1 MHLTDG
7 LSQLQTIVFLMF
19 ASAILIGLAQKL
31 RISYP
36 IALVLGGVAISFLPA
51 QKPIDIDPSLLLFIV
66 LPPIIYYAAFGIQFR
81 EFIRNWRQI
90 FSLALGLVVV
100 TTLVI
105 GVLFK
110 WLFPQFSWA
119 LAFAFGAIV
128 SPPDTAAATAILKHF
143 KISNRLLT
151 ILEGESLVND
161 ATALVLYR
169 LAVIAILAGTF
180 SFTQGALEF
189 IKVAAGGVGSGILLG
204 IFLQDFSRRYLEP
217 VVGVVFSFTIPYI
230 SFMIAD
236 YFGFSG
242 VLTVLTVGLIGARVL
257 HTHQS
262 SLRRVIGY
270 ATWDI
275 FIILMNCFVFIL
287 IGLKLGAISAELSPS
302 EMLLYCGYAALIAIA
317 MVLVRMIW
325 VYTQKGPAYMRALNN
340 PHPNYACTQVLRE
353 GAVIGW
359 AGMRGIVSLTAVLS
373 LPIVLTNGEPL
384 EGRDVAI
391 FLTFAVIFITLVIPG
406 LTLPALI
413 RWLEIDHSAPHVGV
427 NRVAKQLGKTAQDE
441 LDKMNTAQ
449 ELNEEEYNFLHTYF
463 LLQRLIL
470 TMSTHAHKKLH
481 NLETA
486 RQRVLKIQKNHLLE
500 MWKNQEIDDVMLSHL
515 EQQLDVEE
523 THMSRAELK

>member
-1 MHLTDG
+1 MQITES
-7 LSQLQTIVFLMF
+7 LSHLQTLVLLMF
-19 ASAILIGLAQKL
+19 ASAILVGLAQKL
-31 RISYP
+31 RIPYP

-51 QKPIDIDPSLLLFIV
+51 QKTIDIDPNLLLFIV
-66 LPPIIYYAAFGIQFR
+66 LPPIIYYAAFGIQFQ

-100 TTLVI
+100 TTLVV
-105 GVLFK
+105 GMLFK
-110 WLFPQFSWA
+110 WLFPQYSWA

-128 SPPDTAAATAILKHF
+128 SPPDTAAASSILKRF

-169 LAVIAILAGTF
+169 LTVVAILTGTF
-180 SFTQGALEF
+180 SFAEGALEF
-189 IKVAAGGVGSGILLG
+189 IKVAAGGVGAGILLG
-204 IFLQDFSRRYLEP
+204 LALQEFSRRFLEP

-236 YFGFSG
+236 HFGFSG

-287 IGLKLGAISAELSPS
+287 IGLKIGAISNVLTPS
-302 EMLLYCGYAALIAIA
+302 EMLLYSAYAALIALA
-317 MVLVRMIW
+317 MVIVRLIW

-340 PHPNYACTQVLRE
+340 PEPSYACTQVLRE

-359 AGMRGIVSLTAVLS
+359 AGMRGIVSLTAALS
-373 LPIVLTNGEPL
+373 LPLILANGEPL
-384 EGRDVAI
+384 EGRNIAI
-391 FLTFAVIFITLVIPG
+391 FLTFAVIFITLLIPG
-406 LTLPALI
+406 FTLPALI
-413 RWLEIDHSAPHVGV
+413 RWLKIEHAAPHVGV
-427 NRVAKQLGKTAQDE
+427 NRVAKVLGKTAQDE
-441 LDKMNTAQ
+441 LDQMSEAQ

-470 TMSTHAHKKLH
+470 TMSTHTHKKLH

-486 RQRVLKIQKNHLLE
+486 RHRVLKAQKNHLLE
-500 MWKNQEIDDVMLSHL
+500 MWKKQEIDDVMLSHL